1 MPNTVNP
8 GVVDKPQLPTVGS
21 SKKRAAEPDASK
33 GSSATKK
40 PKAATTNQVP
50 AQSSSSVPPNLTT
63 FAFEAPDNNKVAQT
77 ASISSTAP
85 SKFVPQ
91 FRPANRMA
99 PESADEVGES
109 SGVNDQ
115 VATQGPSQLSTFENT
130 LALAQEQSAVWQY
143 VKNLLYGTKF
153 NCKSELEQ
161 QAYLQILSLPKRNDL
176 DDKIMWEADKH
187 QRRYHVIM
195 GAILQVVGVKGHCSA
210 CPVKVNSEHKQ
221 QTCIGLPPSAT
232 GPEHEDLQ
240 SYVASRCCN
249 CIRSTYAPHTCS
261 FKPGHPS
268 DDQVSGAAAA
278 VVKNDCSPSAK
289 IFQPQARAS
298 ILAAANEALRTHF
311 KTSPSASP
319 KPDKEN
325 ASLEAASKILA
336 EICSI
341 GFDASHQLPRNELPE
356 FLNWMT
362 SMFSFSSSS
371 PDLEKRAIAIFARTR
386 ELPPNIQTIV
396 RRRIVDMLPGVMGRP
411 A

>member
-1 MPNTVNP
+1 MPNT
-8 GVVDKPQLPTVGS
+8 
-21 SKKRAAEPDASK
+21 KRAVEPDASE
-33 GSSATKK
+33 GSSPTKK
-40 PKAATTNQVP
+40 SKAATTNQIP
-50 AQSSSSVPPNLTT
+50 AQSSSSVPPHLTT
-63 FAFEAPDNNKVAQT
+63 FAFEAPNNDKVAQT

-99 PESADEVGES
+99 PESTDEVGES

-115 VATQGPSQLSTFENT
+115 VAAQGPSQPSTFKDT

-143 VKNLLYGTKF
+143 VKNLLDGTKF

-195 GAILQVVGVKGHCSA
+195 GAILQVVGVEGHCSA
-210 CPVKVNSEHKQ
+210 CPVKANSEHKQ
-221 QTCIGLPPSAT
+221 QTCIGLPPTAT
-232 GPEHEDLQ
+232 GPEYEDLQ

-261 FKPGHPS
+261 FKAGHPS
-268 DDQVSGAAAA
+268 DDQQISSAAAA
-278 VVKNDCSPSAK
+278 VVKNNCSASAE
-289 IFQPQARAS
+289 ISQPQTRAS
-298 ILAAANEALRTHF
+298 VILAAANEALRTHF

-319 KPDKEN
+319 KTGKEN

-341 GFDASHQLPRNELPE
+341 GFDASNQLPQNELAD

-362 SMFSFSSSS
+362 SMFSFSPSS
-371 PDLEKRAIAIFARTR
+371 PDLEKQAIALRARIL

-396 RRRIVDMLPGVMGRP
+396 RQRVVDMLPGAMGRP